1 MGKRGTACTVCES
14 KHRAQC
20 EIGLVHR
27 VPVRV
32 LAARFGL
39 SKDAIARH
47 SANHLSPTQRAALL
61 TAQRPATAVDL
72 EALRTTESEGL
83 LSQLVSQRARLQ
95 QSAELALE
103 LGDVRASVAAEGAI
117 TGNLA
122 LVAKLLGQLIQRHD
136 VRHSSV
142 LLTPDYLR
150 LRQALIAALK
160 PFPDAA
166 RAVGQALHRLESEA
180 AAEISDKAKPV
191 PVTIEHQAV
200 APPVTIPPPPPP
212 FPPAPPPPPVN
223 SKSQPC

>member
-1 MGKRGTACTVCES
+1 VA
-14 KHRAQC
+14 
-20 EIGLVHR
+20 
-27 VPVRV
+27 
-32 LAARFGL
+32 
-39 SKDAIARH
+39 
-47 SANHLSPTQRAALL
+47 
-61 TAQRPATAVDL
+61 
-72 EALRTTESEGL
+72 
-83 LSQLVSQRARLQ
+83 QRARLQ

-200 APPVTIPPPPPP
+200 APPVTISPPVTIPPPPPP